1 MAGVIALVGGNEFRP
16 GCEQM
21 DRAVLAA
28 VGVERPH
35 VVILPTA
42 AAHQSPSK
50 AASNGVRHFS
60 GLGAQA
66 SSLMVLG
73 KEDAGDEALL
83 APLDTAS
90 VIYLTGGDPSH
101 LLESLRGSLVLHRLR
116 GALKRGAVLAGSS
129 AGAMVL
135 GSWMR
140 FGRWTP
146 ALGILDGVAVLPHH
160 ERSEPDVVAKELE
173 DTTPPETT
181 VIGIDSESCCLG
193 SADGWQVIG
202 PGAVTVYSQ
211 GRWRRYGSGE
221 AVPLPSPA

>member
-1 MAGVIALVGGNEFRP
+1 MAGLIALVGGNEFRP

-21 DRAVLAA
+21 DRAILATA
-28 VGVERPH
+28 GAERPR

-42 AAHQSPSK
+42 AAHQGPSK
-50 AASNGVRHFS
+50 AASNGVRYFS
-60 GLGAQA
+60 GLGAEA

-73 KEDAGDEALL
+73 EEDAGDEALL

-101 LLESLRGSLVLHRLR
+101 LLETLRGSLLLHGLR
-116 GALKRGAVLAGSS
+116 GALERGAVLAGSS

-140 FGRWTP
+140 FGGWTP
-146 ALGILDGVAVLPHH
+146 ALGLLDGVAVLPHH

-173 DTTPPETT
+173 DATPPETA
-181 VIGIDSESCCLG
+181 VIGIDSGTCCLD
-193 SADGWQVIG
+193 SADGWQVLG
-202 PGAVTVYSQ
+202 LGAVTVYSQ
-211 GRWRRYGSGE
+211 GRWRQYRSGE
-221 AVPLPSPA
+221 AMPLPSSE